1 MSESDE
7 TERATDAAAA
17 TLQSRSCQSAILC
30 DSCFSYRLSYVVEGF
45 LSGASGLEMRRLSSI
60 STFWGSRVSRWMV
73 RLVAMRRFKKLQ
85 EEAIFVGW
93 MDDYPGETLVTE
105 V

>member
-1 MSESDE
+1 
-7 TERATDAAAA
+7 
-17 TLQSRSCQSAILC
+17 
-30 DSCFSYRLSYVVEGF
+30 
-45 LSGASGLEMRRLSSI
+45 
-60 STFWGSRVSRWMV
+60 MV
-73 RLVAMRRFKKLQ
+73 GLVAMRRLKKLQ

>member
-1 MSESDE
+1 M
-7 TERATDAAAA
+7 
-17 TLQSRSCQSAILC
+17 I
-30 DSCFSYRLSYVVEGF
+30 F
-45 LSGASGLEMRRLSSI
+45 LSTHLCRGRVWSGVTVLEMRRKNLKRRLSSI
-60 STFWGSRVSRWMV
+60 STFWGSRESRRMV

-85 EEAIFVGW
+85 VEAIFVGW